1 MAANEINLTIKV
13 SDDGNLK
20 IVGKNAEK
28 AADGLN
34 KAGKSARTADRN
46 LKGASQQ
53 SANGTKNFSKMA
65 QGISGSLVPAYAT
78 LAANIFAIT
87 AAFGFL
93 KESADFRVLQDAQIA
108 FSSATGVGLRSLTS
122 DIKEA
127 SDGLIGFKESA
138 QAAAIGVAAG
148 LNPKQIEGFAEG
160 AKNASLI
167 LGRDVTDSFNRLI
180 RGVTK
185 AEPELLDELGIIL
198 RLDDATAKY
207 AASIG
212 KAAKDLSVFE
222 RSQAV
227 AVEVQEQLDKK
238 YASVAGAVQLQSNA
252 VAQLGVEFEKV
263 LLPFREFITSM
274 AEPTAKF
281 LADNIRALTAAFA
294 LFAIPLVKAIIPNL
308 EAWGETS
315 REAAME
321 AADAYEYA
329 KLEIEE
335 LKIAQDK
342 LNQSSP
348 LKGAQEALQGVDVK
362 SKGAK
367 AIQAG
372 DFENVSPKQV
382 NALLAAAEK
391 GKGAVVDMSNEM
403 RTQYIASL
411 KAMKDNTDTQMGFI
425 ERKFKKT
432 TTFLSLQAK
441 RVEAAWKGA
450 MAKVKSAGELA
461 AKGVDKAFKGMA
473 LIGIIV
479 LIKDLAVQAG
489 EALGVIGQSQEI
501 QDLANSFKDLQKD
514 LKNTSIEFSK
524 FTEIQ
529 NAFFEK
535 NAGKITLDQVAAVT
549 GFASQA
555 GSKLTEINEA
565 FVEMERLRAKGLDL
579 DAGTASQ
586 LLLGY
591 ENIEDAA
598 KGLAAES
605 VALTGQLI
613 EGLEAGKLA
622 SQTFG
627 GEFIGL
633 VEKIRAKGGITG
645 LTDDERERFAELS
658 THFSELQSKANILK
672 EENQAISQEYDRQ
685 LASVTQF
692 QTSTTQLVKR
702 IEQQIEAEGEITSD
716 NEARLATYQKQ
727 LAVLKKIHDAE
738 IKFANDRNRL
748 EFAKTK
754 AMIGATEL
762 QRQERDRLLQIQG
775 IEIDRAEL
783 QNQLDLAT
791 ADGVERDQD
800 KIDSLNIQLGIL
812 DAQEE
817 SLIRQGELAAQLAD
831 TLKQSF
837 ETAMTKGLA
846 DLIKGDETSIKDAIA
861 SLARSVLS
869 SLADTLATNIVS
881 SIMNAGQET
890 PEQKIK
896 TAMHEAADYHAMKI
910 KEAMGSPTGTAE
922 GSAKSSVLE
931 EITVDAEKV
940 STEPPKKKKGLME
953 KLFGESKTTATRDD
967 THGAEGVTVTQKVG
981 GSVNN
986 FLGAFSDI
994 FDKNAEGGF
1003 MEKLGIAFEAG
1014 GNIFSDLFGSLGDLF
1029 GGLFEGMGGAGGIMS
1044 FFGFAKGGIAKGGF
1058 RSMAYA
1064 SGGVATRPTIG
1075 LVGEGKHNEAIVP
1088 LPDGKSIPVSMPGGG
1103 AGGIQQN
1110 NVTVNVAVDSDGNGS
1125 TEVESGQQGA
1135 DLGRMVAAAVQREL
1149 INQKRAG
1156 GILNPMGVA

>member
-1 MAANEINLTIKV
+1 
-13 SDDGNLK
+13 
-20 IVGKNAEK
+20 
-28 AADGLN
+28 
-34 KAGKSARTADRN
+34 
-46 LKGASQQ
+46 
-53 SANGTKNFSKMA
+53 
-65 QGISGSLVPAYAT
+65 
-78 LAANIFAIT
+78 
-87 AAFGFL
+87 
-93 KESADFRVLQDAQIA
+93 
-108 FSSATGVGLRSLTS
+108 
-122 DIKEA
+122 
-127 SDGLIGFKESA
+127 
-138 QAAAIGVAAG
+138 
-148 LNPKQIEGFAEG
+148 
-160 AKNASLI
+160 
-167 LGRDVTDSFNRLI
+167 
-180 RGVTK
+180 
-185 AEPELLDELGIIL
+185 
-198 RLDDATAKY
+198 
-207 AASIG
+207 
-212 KAAKDLSVFE
+212 
-222 RSQAV
+222 
-227 AVEVQEQLDKK
+227 
-238 YASVAGAVQLQSNA
+238 
-252 VAQLGVEFEKV
+252 
-263 LLPFREFITSM
+263 M

-645 LTDDERERFAELS
+645 PTDAERERFAELS

-910 KEAMGSPTGTAE
+910 KEALGSPTGTAE